1 VDQLVVGFIAI
12 TFGAIGF
19 IMGAILGASAGYS
32 AGKDT
37 LRIYY
42 GEDDDDG
49 DFFDDPPHIPNTPAT
64 NYRDN

>member
-1 VDQLVVGFIAI
+1 MQDLIVTGIALV
-12 TFGAIGF
+12 FGSIGF
-19 IMGAILGASAGYS
+19 TVGLILGASAGYS

-42 GEDDDDG
+42 GPDDDDD
-49 DFFDDPPHIPNTPAT
+49 DFFEEEPYPPATPAS